1 MDKTRIGYID
11 CRVQPGKFS
20 QEPVGTPKRIKPAFD
35 TRFFKGVYYLDG
47 ELAGAIPTSIEL
59 NIIDQRTLVVCGIM
73 ERAYP
78 NDSRVPPS
86 ELAALENDMDAVLQ
100 QILGAIE
107 KDHENPQYETAGIG
121 DDIPSSEE
129 AQVSSDGQS
138 GTDLEVTSKP
148 ALPREKNR
156 QGEGSRQNLRVYITP
171 QLREK
176 DKGKGLAKGILRKPG
191 NDNDEPGSDDDL
203 QDRTDFDERTNL
215 HDDYGEHPDPSKTWV
230 WLLAERRVGRF
241 FRSFRFKRPIN
252 WNAAQS
258 LFMGGLLLLKLPV
271 VVVPKKRVHFELVC
285 D

>member
-1 MDKTRIGYID
+1 MDKTRIGYVD
-11 CRVQPGKFS
+11 CRGQPGKFS

-35 TRFFKGVYYLDG
+35 IRFFKDVYYLDG

-59 NIIDQRTLVVCGIM
+59 NIIDQRTLLVCGTM

-86 ELAALENDMDAVLQ
+86 ELAALENAMDAVLQ
-100 QILGAIE
+100 QILGAIK
-107 KDHENPQYETAGIG
+107 KDRENPQDETAGIR
-121 DDIPSSEE
+121 DDIPSSED
-129 AQVSSDGQS
+129 AQVFSDGQS

-148 ALPREKNR
+148 TFPREKNR
-156 QGEGSRQNLRVYITP
+156 QGEGSRQNPRVCIIP
-171 QLREK
+171 QLRGQ
-176 DKGKGLAKGILRKPG
+176 DKGKGPAKGILRKPG

-215 HDDYGEHPDPSKTWV
+215 HEDYGEHPHPSKTWV
-230 WLLAERRVGRF
+230 WLLAERKVGRF

-271 VVVPKKRVHFELVC
+271 VVVPKKRVHFELLC

>member
-1 MDKTRIGYID
+1 MDKTRIDYVD
-11 CRVQPGKFS
+11 CRGQPGKFS

-35 TRFFKGVYYLDG
+35 IRFLKDVYYLDG

-59 NIIDQRTLVVCGIM
+59 NIIDQRTLVVCGTM

-86 ELAALENDMDAVLQ
+86 ELAALENAMDAVLQ
-100 QILGAIE
+100 QILGAIK
-107 KDHENPQYETAGIG
+107 KDRENPQDETAGIR
-121 DDIPSSEE
+121 DDIPSSED

-148 ALPREKNR
+148 TFPREKNR
-156 QGEGSRQNLRVYITP
+156 QGEGSRQNPRVCIIP
-171 QLREK
+171 QLRGQ
-176 DKGKGLAKGILRKPG
+176 DKGKGPAKGILRKPG
-191 NDNDEPGSDDDL
+191 SKNDEPESDDDL
-203 QDRTDFDERTNL
+203 LSRTDFDERRNSY
-215 HDDYGEHPDPSKTWV
+215 DYSGEHPDPSKTWV
-230 WLLAERRVGRF
+230 WLLAERKVGRF

>member
-1 MDKTRIGYID
+1 MDKTRIGYVD
-11 CRVQPGKFS
+11 CRGQPGKFF

-35 TRFFKGVYYLDG
+35 IRFFKDVYYLDG

-59 NIIDQRTLVVCGIM
+59 NIIDQRTLVICGTM

-100 QILGAIE
+100 QILGAI
-107 KDHENPQYETAGIG
+107 KKACENPHDETAGIG
-121 DDIPSSEE
+121 DDIPSSED

-148 ALPREKNR
+148 AFPREKNR
-156 QGEGSRQNLRVYITP
+156 QGEGSRQNPRVCIIP
-171 QLREK
+171 QLRGQ
-176 DKGKGLAKGILRKPG
+176 DKGKGPAKGILRKLG
-191 NDNDEPGSDDDL
+191 SKNDEPESHDDL
-203 QDRTDFDERTNL
+203 QSRTDFDERRNSY
-215 HDDYGEHPDPSKTWV
+215 DYSGEHPDPSKTWV
-230 WLLAERRVGRF
+230 WLLAERKVGRF